1 MTWMTEFGES
11 HEGYVGAVLHDGSE
25 PKPVHLDPGSG
36 ADFRTTREWWA
47 YSGQLG
53 RPKAAFVRGCC
64 ACGWRGASSPI
75 DWEQLS
81 DEDNVLDVASSYE
94 DWSAHTEA
102 VERATVPFPAALDEL
117 LHQLEAMLDTLVE
130 DAPAAALRAAAVLS
144 RLSWRTGGL
153 AAEAV
158 QDNGPLQWEALGT
171 ALGVAPEKCSRA
183 RHAPPA
189 ARSGRHPLSGVDI
202 GSLQP

>member
-11 HEGYVGAVLHDGSE
+11 HKGYVGSVLPDGSE

-81 DEDNVLDVASSYE
+81 DEDDVLDVAGLHK
-94 DWSAHTEA
+94 DWSAHIEA
-102 VERATVPFPAALDEL
+102 VERATVPLPAALDEL
-117 LHQLEAMLDTLVE
+117 LHQLETVLDTLVG
-130 DAPAAALRAAAVLS
+130 DAPAAALRAAEVLGRLS
-144 RLSWRTGGL
+144 RRTGRL
-153 AAEAV
+153 AAGAV
-158 QDNGPLQWEALGT
+158 QDDGPLQWEALGT
-171 ALGVAPEKCSRA
+171 ALGVAPEKARA
-183 RHAPPA
+183 RVTHYLLLGVG
-189 ARSGRHPLSGVDI
+189 GR
-202 GSLQP
+202 